1 MAPRDR
7 QRFRERFRREPR
19 VEANGGGGEET
30 YENPGFIAACST
42 AQTNRPEVN
51 VRSNPL
57 FDRATTGHPLCG
69 PAAFESPD
77 KSFNPFPP
85 QRGGGGVAPLFPGPS
100 LARNSCSLSEPV
112 LSSSGK
118 NYWDGSIF
126 GWFLMMRSSR
136 NKYGEMDLEW
146 LLREIG

>member
-1 MAPRDR
+1 MEGGERKLMKIRDLSRHAALLR
-7 QRFRERFRREPR
+7 QIVRKLTFDRILFSTEPR
-19 VEANGGGGEET
+19 
-30 YENPGFIAACST
+30 P
-42 AQTNRPEVN
+42 
-51 VRSNPL
+51 
-57 FDRATTGHPLCG
+57 ATLCG

-85 QRGGGGVAPLFPGPS
+85 QRGGVAPLFPGPS

-118 NYWDGSIF
+118 KYWEGSIF

>member
-85 QRGGGGVAPLFPGPS
+85 QRGGGSSVSWPVVGQEFLLFVR
-100 LARNSCSLSEPV
+100 ACA
-112 LSSSGK
+112 
-118 NYWDGSIF
+118 
-126 GWFLMMRSSR
+126 FLLWEKILGRFYFRMVF
-136 NKYGEMDLEW
+136 ND
-146 LLREIG
+146 EIITE

>member
-19 VEANGGGGEET
+19 VEANGGGERKLMK
-30 YENPGFIAACST
+30 IRDLSRHAAPLR
-42 AQTNRPEVN
+42 QI
-51 VRSNPL
+51 VRKL
-57 FDRATTGHPLCG
+57 TFDRILFSTEPRPATLSVDQLPLK
-69 PAAFESPD
+69 ALI
-77 KSFNPFPP
+77 KVLIRFPLN
-85 QRGGGGVAPLFPGPS
+85 GGVAPLFPGPS

-118 NYWDGSIF
+118 KYWDGSIF

>member
-1 MAPRDR
+1 M
-7 QRFRERFRREPR
+7 E
-19 VEANGGGGEET
+19 GGGGEET

-69 PAAFESPD
+69 PAAFESSD

-85 QRGGGGVAPLFPGPS
+85 QRGGGWLLCFLARRWPGILALCPS
-100 LARNSCSLSEPV
+100 LCFPPL
-112 LSSSGK
+112 GK
-118 NYWDGSIF
+118 NTGTVLFSDGF
-126 GWFLMMRSSR
+126 
-136 NKYGEMDLEW
+136 
-146 LLREIG
+146 